1 MAWDLRL
8 DPKTRDLRPGIVTG
22 QDEIVQ
28 RVLTRLWR
36 HLGEWFVN
44 TSAGLPW
51 YAGPSDLM
59 AGKLTD
65 RTAIMGTRNFRYAD
79 LWIRNE
85 IAETAGVIKVVDFNT
100 RFEAATRTYSIRAQ
114 IVTEYGLPYL
124 LRFERVLDARAFFE
138 EAV

>member
-8 DPKTRDLRPGIVTG
+8 DPKTRDLTAGRSTG

-59 AGKLTD
+59 AGQLTEK
-65 RTAIMGTRNFRYAD
+65 TAILGSRNFRYAD

-85 IAETAGVIKVVDFNT
+85 IAETAGVIKVLDFNT
-100 RFEAATRTYSIRAQ
+100 RFEASTRTYSLRAQ
-114 IVTEYGLPYL
+114 IVTEFGLPYL
-124 LRFERVLDARAFFE
+124 LRFDRVLE
-138 EAV
+138 TV